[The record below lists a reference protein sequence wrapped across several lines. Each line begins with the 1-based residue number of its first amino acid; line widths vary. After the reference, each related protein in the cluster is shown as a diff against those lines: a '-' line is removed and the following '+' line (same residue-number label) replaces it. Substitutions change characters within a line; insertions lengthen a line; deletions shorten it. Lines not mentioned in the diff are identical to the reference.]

1 MILPYMI
8 LSPCIFK
15 MRIAGEG
22 SATGA
27 HLSKTVA
34 FDDGRRKRPIKN
46 LQSGRLEVFCTRVN
60 PLPLPDYDYDYD
72 YEVRCKNL
80 RWAPATDQTGLE
92 KMPDRIAT
100 SVAA

>member
-46 LQSGRLEVFCTRVN
+46 LQSGRMEDFCS
-60 PLPLPDYDYDYD
+60 
-72 YEVRCKNL
+72 
-80 RWAPATDQTGLE
+80 APRNRNRNRNRNRLAVVLAAEALVVQSVGQE
-92 KMPDRIAT
+92 RDR
-100 SVAA
+100 SPVAL